1 MVLPA
6 EGSQAQRAMYYIAF
20 FFIAII
26 ALKTI
31 SYLVS
36 LFVVSLILAMLA
48 YPAMQAMKRRGVPDI
63 LAVGI
68 ITVVAILVAVVFG
81 LITLFSFDLLISDLP
96 LYQEALAQR
105 LSEITALLS
114 KYGLNTG
121 ELSGSSIQLQSIVEL
136 VLSSMMNAGQMLMYI
151 FFIGVTSFFMLL
163 EAPRLTQRV
172 TRLFGKESKKIAQIS
187 RMSRYMIEF
196 VIVRT
201 ETNLVHGVLFGGSLW
216 VMGVHAAALWGILT
230 FLLGY
235 IPYIGLIIAAIP
247 AIFFAWLQ
255 FGLWG
260 VVAVVVIVCI
270 LNLIVENPI
279 FSYFASRKF
288 EIPALV
294 VIISVI
300 VWGWLLG
307 FAGMVFAVPMTLM
320 VLLVIQS
327 SDEFRWINEVL
338 GVERLFEEETQE
350 A

>member
-1 MVLPA
+1 MVPSA
-6 EGSQAQRAMYYIAF
+6 EDSPTYRALYYIAF

-26 ALKTI
+26 ALKMI
-31 SYLVS
+31 SYIVS
-36 LFVVSLILAMLA
+36 LVVVSLILAMLA
-48 YPAMQAMKRRGVPDI
+48 YPAMQAMTRRGLPDI
-63 LAVGI
+63 LAVAI
-68 ITVVAILVAVVFG
+68 ITIIALLAIVLLG
-81 LITLFSFDLLISDLP
+81 LITFFSFDVLVRDLP
-96 LYQEALAQR
+96 LYQEALTMR
-105 LSEITALLS
+105 LSEINVLLG

-121 ELSGSSIQLQSIVEL
+121 SLSGSSIQLQSIVQL
-136 VLSSMMNAGQMLMYI
+136 VLSSMMNAGQMLMYV

-163 EAPRLTQRV
+163 ESPRIIQRANS
-172 TRLFGKESKKIAQIS
+172 LFGQDSKKIEQIS
-187 RMSRYMIEF
+187 RMSKYMIEF

-201 ETNLVHGVLFGGSLW
+201 ETNIVHGLLFGGSLW
-216 VMGVHAAALWGILT
+216 VMGVHAAALWGVLT

-235 IPYIGLIIAAIP
+235 IPYIGLVIAAIP

-260 VVAVVVIVCI
+260 VVAVVAIVCF
-270 LNLIVENPI
+270 LNLVVENPV

-320 VLLVIQS
+320 VLLIVQC
-327 SDEFRWINEVL
+327 SDEFRWINDLL
-338 GVERLFEEETQE
+338 GVERLFQEVEQEE
-350 A
+350 